1 MLRKINP
8 LKLNK
13 LQLRTLAIAQL
24 LATSSDNSYR
34 DELNGDATIL
44 YLPTLHGDHVHIGG
58 NVIKSGDI
66 SGFTNPS
73 VWKALERKGLAR
85 NDLVDVALTDSG
97 LSYNTG
103 VKGLFNLS
111 ADRK

>member
-1 MLRKINP
+1 MFHKTNP

-24 LATSSDNSYR
+24 LAASSENSYQ
-34 DELNGDATIL
+34 DHLNGDATIL
-44 YLPTLHGDHVHIGG
+44 YLPPLHGDHLHISG

-73 VWKALERKGLAR
+73 VWEALERKGLAR
-85 NDLVDVALTDSG
+85 NDLVAVALTDLG
-97 LSYNTG
+97 LIYNTG
-103 VKGLFNLS
+103 VKDLFNLS
-111 ADRK
+111 SD